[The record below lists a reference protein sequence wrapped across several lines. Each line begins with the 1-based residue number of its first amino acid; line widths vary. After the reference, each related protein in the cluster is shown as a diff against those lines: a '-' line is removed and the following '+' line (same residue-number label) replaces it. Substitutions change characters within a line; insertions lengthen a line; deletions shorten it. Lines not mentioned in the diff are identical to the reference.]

1 MESLSSG
8 AAPSSLIIATTP
20 STTPQLASY
29 KQSIRPKGH
38 YRSSSLENNPFAGGK
53 STLSLVQT
61 NFTGTLKSRREQ
73 KRISDFLSKQSL
85 SAASSQNGA
94 RDHHHQSATTTSA
107 ATESSIRKAHFEN
120 IREIFE
126 KNNSKNSSKVAS
138 AAATSTKITASC
150 LATPVNGYDGPTPT
164 AMTAS
169 LSADDKPPKIQS
181 CSGILGKVRYLI
193 SRQVVT

>member
-8 AAPSSLIIATTP
+8 AAPSSLIITTAT
-20 STTPQLASY
+20 SVTPQSASY

-85 SAASSQNGA
+85 SAASLPNGT
-94 RDHHHQSATTTSA
+94 RDHHQSTASA
-107 ATESSIRKAHFEN
+107 ASESSIRKAHFEN

-126 KNNSKNSSKVAS
+126 KNNSKNAALSGKVA
-138 AAATSTKITASC
+138 AVAATSAKLSS

-164 AMTAS
+164 VMTTS
-169 LSADDKPPKIQS
+169 LSAEEKPPKIQS
-181 CSGILGKVRYLI
+181 CSGILGKVGFKVI
-193 SRQVVT
+193 

>member
-94 RDHHHQSATTTSA
+94 RDHHHQSATATTSA

-138 AAATSTKITASC
+138 AAANTSAKITASC
-150 LATPVNGYDGPTPT
+150 FATPVNGYDGPTPT

-169 LSADDKPPKIQS
+169 LSAEDKPPKIQS
-181 CSGILGKVRYLI
+181 CSGILGKVRYFI
-193 SRQVVT
+193 SK

>member
-53 STLSLVQT
+53 PTLSLVQT

-85 SAASSQNGA
+85 SAASSHHGA
-94 RDHHHQSATTTSA
+94 RDQHQSATTSA

-126 KNNSKNSSKVAS
+126 KNNSKNAALSSKLAG
-138 AAATSTKITASC
+138 AAAVTSAKITASC

-181 CSGILGKVRYLI
+181 CSGILGKVRYFI
-193 SRQVVT
+193 SR